1 MRKYHCVDY
10 KLFGKQ
16 VRNFRLKLK
25 LTQRELSEMMDC
37 NETYISKIETG
48 KAIPTLE
55 FTCLLAQCLNVGI
68 DTLVQNTPKGQ
79 KIAEDEYQH
88 NKQQFS
94 SQLLDFLKIIEDAAQ
109 SFEKHI
115 KEKHKKDV

>member
-79 KIAEDEYQH
+79 KIAEDEYQN

-109 SFEKHI
+109 SFEKEI